1 MDIYGCTEF
10 IERLIQNAKVSEAL
24 NRAYNRFYEK
34 RDAESF
40 ANLVNA
46 LTTARRIKDL
56 EDLYHRFPEMF
67 ERKRDTLAVLLF
79 RSLRLKDLHDT
90 LPGVDALTRGWILAS
105 LGYVREAH
113 REWERLDVK
122 RGFLKVYL
130 DLLMGNDPGEIEA
143 IGDSPMSVLY
153 RDYLRG
159 TFLATAGMVEEGLR
173 VLNSVAFRAF
183 EGGYVGWGID
193 TILLKG
199 FLGLNPTEIEAG
211 RYIASHLGDRFSVV
225 LSDIYL
231 APFREE
237 VPDVPDVPR
246 FTVQREY
253 ADALI
258 SGRPLPTKGPFG
270 YRAHWWY
277 VEKFRRNRRF
287 ITFAG
292 RVRVMEG
299 RREIHL
305 ERPRRSIA
313 VLTFHRVLGEEG
325 KRWAHLIFQNSKDP
339 RRRYEEHLGR
349 LREFRNVPMDLFIT
363 RRYGTFLSLEDEP
376 WAEFVKDRVLG
387 SNPSGG

>member
-1 MDIYGCTEF
+1 MDIHDYTEL
-10 IERLIQNAKVSEAL
+10 IERLIHNAKVSEAL
-24 NRAYNRFYEK
+24 SEAYNVFYSK
-34 RDAESF
+34 RDTRSF
-40 ANLVNA
+40 INLSNA
-46 LTTARRIKDL
+46 LTTARRVREL
-56 EDLYHRFPEMF
+56 EELYRRFPEMF
-67 ERKRDTLAVLLF
+67 ERKRDTLAVMLF
-79 RSLRLKDLHDT
+79 RGLRLKELYETLPKVDT
-90 LPGVDALTRGWILAS
+90 LTRAWILAS
-105 LGYVREAH
+105 LGYVEEAY
-113 REWERLDVK
+113 REWGSLSIK
-122 RGFLKVYL
+122 SGFLKVYL
-130 DLLMGNDPGEIEA
+130 DILMGNNPGKIEA
-143 IGDSPMSVLY
+143 IGDTPMSVLY

-159 TFLATAGMVEEGLR
+159 TFLVTSGMIDEGLE

-199 FLGLNPTEIEAG
+199 FLGLNPTEMEAG
-211 RYIASHLGDRFSVV
+211 RYIASQLGDRFSVV

-231 APFREE
+231 SPFRRQ

-253 ADALI
+253 ATALL
-258 SGRPLPTKGPFG
+258 SDRPLPTDGPFG

-277 VEKFRRNRRF
+277 VEKFWRERRF

-292 RVRVMEG
+292 RVRVLEG

-349 LREFRNVPMDLFIT
+349 LREYRNVPMDLFIT
-363 RRYGTFLSLEDEP
+363 RRYGTFLSLEREP
-376 WAEFVKDRVLG
+376 WAEFLRDRVLG
-387 SNPSGG
+387 PNPSDG